1 MKNERLEILSD
12 EVRKGR
18 PIGLSEALEVI
29 QYQTEIQKSKK
40 ERTQRRLRI
49 LKSISAIVVT
59 VVGTLAVVF
68 GEVDDSPGLGGI
80 GLILIASAMYLNIKL
95 VNEKQRN
102 D

>member
-1 MKNERLEILSD
+1 LN
-12 EVRKGR
+12 
-18 PIGLSEALEVI
+18 EALEVI

-95 VNEKQRN
+95 VNEK
-102 D
+102 